1 MKLVAGHQPNLYP
14 YGGFFAKLATVDQF
28 VIVDNTQY
36 VKKQYHNR
44 NRVKFP
50 DGEARWLTIPVRN
63 SGHYKQRINETEIDD
78 SVDWRRKHE
87 KTLRSNYSS
96 APFFDDFFSKLE
108 LLLETEWRFLAD
120 YNIAVIKACVEYL
133 KIDTPFVKASDISI
147 SGIATEL
154 ILDICRKTGSD
165 SYLHGTHARD
175 YVDFQLLK
183 NAEITNL
190 IQDYSA
196 EPYKQVSG
204 DFIPNL
210 SVLDIIFNCGPKS
223 MDVILAG
230 QSVCEPVS
238 RLEVLPKTVRSRRA
252 EG

>member
-87 KTLRSNYSS
+87 KTLCSNYSS

-108 LLLETEWRFLAD
+108 VLLRSEWRFLVD
-120 YNIAVIKACVEYL
+120 YNIAVINACVEYL
-133 KIDTPFVKASDISI
+133 KIETPLLRGSDIAI
-147 SGIATEL
+147 SGVATEL
-154 ILDICRKTGSD
+154 ILDICRKIGSD
-165 SYLHGTHARD
+165 SYLHGKHAKD
-175 YVDFQLLK
+175 YVNFELLE
-183 NAEITNL
+183 NAGITNL

-196 EPYKQVSG
+196 TAYPQVFG
-204 DFIPNL
+204 DFTPNL
-210 SVLDIIFNCGPKS
+210 SILDIIFNCGPKS
-223 MDVILAG
+223 MDVILDG
-230 QSVCEPVS
+230 QSVGEP
-238 RLEVLPKTVRSRRA
+238 ESRRLGTKVT
-252 EG
+252 EIIF